1 MTIRSR
7 AYKFRIYPNK
17 KQQRQLFKEFAAS
30 KSVYNF
36 FLNVTIKYYEEHKED
51 EKKSLN
57 FYDWCHMLT
66 DEKKTEE
73 HSWWSEVAAQ
83 NLFQTLRDLDSA
95 YKNFFRNIKKGGKAG
110 FPKFKKFN
118 SSVRYSNQTCKYNTD
133 THKISLS
140 KVGWVKMVDYEKVFG
155 KLMNITVSKEKNGMW
170 FASICV
176 EQEISEYINK
186 SKNEIGIDVGIK
198 NFLTDNNGNKI
209 PNPHFL
215 IKSEKK
221 IKRLQRWLS
230 RKKIGSNNRKKAKLK
245 LAKEHAIVAEQR
257 KNFLHQT
264 TTNLIKNNKAIYHE
278 DLNVAGMM
286 RNHHLAKALADV
298 SLSEFSRILTY
309 KGDWYNCKVEKIGRF
324 EPSSKLCHICGY
336 KKEDLDLSVREWIC
350 PECGTTLDRDINAA
364 KNILEFGKHKENDAF
379 LKNNEN
385 CEPQVHIIQ
394 A

>member
-17 KQQRQLFKEFAAS
+17 KQQKQLYKEFAAS

-36 FLNVTIKYYEEHKED
+36 FLDATIKYYEEHKED

-66 DEKKTEE
+66 DEKKTDE
-73 HSWWSEVAAQ
+73 HSWWSEVASQ
-83 NLFQTLRDLDSA
+83 NLVQTLRDLDSA
-95 YKNFFRNIKKGGKAG
+95 YKNFFRNIKKKKKAG

-118 SSVRYSNQTCKYNTD
+118 SSVRYSNQSCKYSNE
-133 THKISLS
+133 THKIWLS
-140 KVGWVKMVDYEKVFG
+140 KAGWIKIIDYEKVFG
-155 KLMNITVSKEKNGMW
+155 KLMNITISKAKNGMW
-170 FASICV
+170 FASICA
-176 EQEISEYINK
+176 EQEKSEYFNN
-186 SKNEIGIDVGIK
+186 SEEEIGIDVGIK
-198 NFLTDNNGNKI
+198 DFLTDNNGNKV

-215 IKSEKK
+215 IKSERK
-221 IKRLQRWLS
+221 IKRFQRQLS

-245 LAKEHAIVAEQR
+245 LAKAHSVVAEQR

-264 TTNLIKNNKAIYHE
+264 TTSLVKNNKSIYHE

-286 RNHHLAKALADV
+286 RNHYLAKALADV

-336 KKEDLDLSVREWIC
+336 KNTELDLSVREWIC
-350 PECGTTLDRDINAA
+350 PECGTVLDRDINAA
-364 KNILEFGKHKENDAF
+364 KNILEFGRNKE
-379 LKNNEN
+379 K
-385 CEPQVHIIQ
+385 
-394 A
+394 